1 MFTRNIEP
9 DIRRRLQ
16 EELRRLRIEACLEA

>member
-1 MFTRNIEP
+1 MFIRNVEP

-16 EELRRLRIEACLEA
+16 EELRRLRSEAFVEA